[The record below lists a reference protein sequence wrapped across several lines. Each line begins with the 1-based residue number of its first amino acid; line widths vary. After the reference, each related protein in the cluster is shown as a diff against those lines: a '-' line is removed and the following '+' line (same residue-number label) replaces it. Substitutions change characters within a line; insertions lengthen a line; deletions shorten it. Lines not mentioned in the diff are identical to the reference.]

1 MNFEQLNYLWSRLFN
16 YRTYMFILVGEEDRL
31 QFKIIWEAGLIITS
45 EFIEIHVQL
54 WIYFKDS
61 NNHMRV
67 IKATGF

>member
-1 MNFEQLNYLWSRLFN
+1 
-16 YRTYMFILVGEEDRL
+16 MFILVGEEDRL
-31 QFKIIWEAGLIITS
+31 QFIIVWEAGLIITS